1 MQPTPL
7 PQRGRFDGARLAVGT
22 LTVLRVPA
30 PGVVDARSAR
40 TAMLLAPLAGLLP
53 ATGAAVVVAAVQA
66 LGISLLVAALLAL
79 GAAALLTRGLHL
91 DGLADTADGLAAA
104 YDRTKALDVMRR
116 GDVGPAG
123 AVTLVLVVGVQA
135 AALAQAAA
143 QVVAH
148 AGGPGTVRAAVA
160 LGVVVLVGLGA
171 GRVTLPLACS
181 RGVRAARPG
190 GLGAAVA
197 GSVPVPGTVLVVA
210 ASAAVAAAGTTA
222 VGAGWL
228 PGAAA
233 VLAACAAAGVVLVR
247 CTRRLGGVTGDVL
260 GACVEVGVA
269 AALVTL
275 AATT

>member
-1 MQPTPL
+1 M

-197 GSVPVPGTVLVVA
+197 GSVPVPGTVLV
-210 ASAAVAAAGTTA
+210 
-222 VGAGWL
+222 
-228 PGAAA
+228 
-233 VLAACAAAGVVLVR
+233 
-247 CTRRLGGVTGDVL
+247 
-260 GACVEVGVA
+260 
-269 AALVTL
+269 
-275 AATT
+275 